1 MRDAA
6 RANAAYRAAH
16 AARSFP
22 DPRLVFEVAGH
33 PYLESFDQSGAQHA
47 ARIAAL
53 IKEGASPDARVLEWG
68 CGPAR
73 ILAHLPALLPEARFY
88 GCDPDE
94 RGITFAQIAHPN
106 VEFRAIATMP
116 PTPYEDHSFD
126 IIYGISVLTHL
137 SETNAHAWSAELTRL
152 ISPDGSVFLTS
163 HGDAAAAVSLDAEA
177 RRKYDAGAYTT
188 AAGAREGSR
197 TFASYFNQD
206 CGRELFARKF
216 ADVHFWPA
224 GESGF
229 GQDLWKLRGAL

>member
-6 RANAAYRAAH
+6 RANAAYRTAH
-16 AARSFP
+16 ASKAFP

-33 PYLESFDQSGAQHA
+33 PYLESFDRSGAQHA
-47 ARIAAL
+47 ALIAAL
-53 IKEGASPDARVLEWG
+53 ITESSAPTQARVLEWG

-73 ILAHLPALLPEARFY
+73 ILAHLPALMPQAHFY

-94 RGITFAQIAHPN
+94 RGITFAQVAHPN
-106 VEFRAIATMP
+106 VEFRPIAATP
-116 PTPYEDHSFD
+116 PTPYEDQTFD
-126 IIYGISVLTHL
+126 VIYGISVLTHL
-137 SETNAHAWSAELTRL
+137 SETNAHAWVAELTRL
-152 ISPDGSVFLTS
+152 IAPDGSVFVTS
-163 HGDAAAAVSLDAEA
+163 HGDEAAVSLDAEA
-177 RRKYDAGAYTT
+177 RRKYDAGAYVT
-188 AAGAREGSR
+188 ATGAREGSR